1 MTQIAIQ
8 NSRITTLDLS
18 ILDSLIF
25 ADYDNQQLV
34 TVRDGVKSDVY
45 DHDGK
50 MI

>member
-8 NSRITTLDLS
+8 NSRIATLDLF

-34 TVRDGVKSDVY
+34 TVRDGVTTEVY
-45 DHDGK
+45 D
-50 MI
+50 